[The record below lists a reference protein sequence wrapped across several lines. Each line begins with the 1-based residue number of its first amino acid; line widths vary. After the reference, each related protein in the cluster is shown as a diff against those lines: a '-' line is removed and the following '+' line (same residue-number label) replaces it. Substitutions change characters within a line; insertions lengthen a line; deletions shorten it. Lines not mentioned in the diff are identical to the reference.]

1 MIYLVLLLAVV
12 LQSFAGFALW
22 RWLRPTSGWVELVGM
37 SLVLGTLLAALFGIV
52 FQPVFGF
59 GWAIPGVVGLLWW
72 VFVLRRHSRV
82 KSFSG
87 IDWPLLSSLVIGGVL
102 AAFSFG
108 LSVRSYPLNW
118 GGSWSGFHGDMA
130 FFEALGRSIHTFGV
144 FDSIFTPG
152 QAIHYHWLT
161 YAWTGQLTTSFNA
174 EPFLVLTRVLPV
186 VTLIAGVTLIAA
198 WTRRLSRVRWVPSLA
213 VILLLLG
220 GHLGVVYG
228 SVFNFDSP
236 SQSLSA
242 VWLIG
247 FVLVVLNAWEK
258 DLVRSRFVLSL
269 SVIALFSAGF
279 ILVKV
284 STAAVAA
291 AVIAGL
297 VVFVLIR
304 GGLSKRLVALVIA
317 GAVPMVVAYFVF
329 IAGGNGGGGIAVGSL
344 LDRASSEQG
353 MNPVVGV
360 VGVALGTAILALG
373 IGVRWVG
380 TLWLIGDSGWRAR
393 PELGIGLG
401 LVVAGVGSAL
411 LLNGGQNEL
420 WFAAAAAGPLAALS
434 AVGAGNAWEL
444 VVARMHYSRVVL
456 AVVIVAY
463 SVVVFALVWVL
474 WATGPSGGNVWEP
487 TLRWLGPIAGVG
499 VAVVLAFVLTRKSM
513 VAIAVFVL
521 IATLATA
528 PGRLLGVGTGQVGL
542 PPTVRSEFFSPPEL
556 ATPFLDQEFINS
568 IPASYLRAGEYIGNY
583 SSPNDRVVTNLTY
596 STIVPALTGLQTLAS
611 GTWYQAPY
619 GPAGGEELLLERE
632 AASYAFI
639 DQPSAATAGPLCEA
653 GVRWVWIDPSR
664 TANANWEGFVR
675 IVYQS
680 DEVIIGEIDS
690 EVC

>member
-1 MIYLVLLLAVV
+1 VIYLVLLLAVV
-12 LQSFAGFALW
+12 LQSFAGLALW
-22 RWLRPTSGWVELVGM
+22 RWLRPVAGWVELVGM

-59 GWAIPGVVGLLWW
+59 GWALPGVAGLLWW

-118 GGSWSGFHGDMA
+118 EGSWSGFHGDMA
-130 FFEALGRSIHTFGV
+130 FFEALGRSIPTLGV

-161 YAWTGQLTTSFNA
+161 YAWTGQMTTSFNV

-198 WTRRLSRVRWVPSLA
+198 WTRRLSRVRWAPSLA

-258 DLVRSRFVLSL
+258 DLVRSRFVVSL
-269 SVIALFSAGF
+269 VVIALFSAGF

-304 GGLSKRLVALVIA
+304 GGLSRRLIALVIVS
-317 GAVPMVVAYFVF
+317 AVPMVAAYFVF

-353 MNPVVGV
+353 MNPVIGII
-360 VGVALGTAILALG
+360 GVALGTGILAIG

-380 TLWLIGDSGWRAR
+380 TLWLMGDSHWRTR

-401 LVVAGVGSAL
+401 LVVVGVGSAL

-434 AVGAGNAWEL
+434 AVGAGNAWEF
-444 VVARMHYSRVVL
+444 VCSRVDRSRMVISVGVIAASVL
-456 AVVIVAY
+456 
-463 SVVVFALVWVL
+463 VFAVVWVL

-487 TLRWLGPIAGVG
+487 TLRWLGPIAGVVIA
-499 VAVVLAFVLTRKSM
+499 VALSFLFSRNFT
-513 VAIAVFVL
+513 VALGVFVL

-528 PGRLLGVGTGQVGL
+528 PGRMLGIGTGQVGL

-556 ATPFLDQEFINS
+556 ATPFLDQEFVNS
-568 IPASYLRAGEYIGNY
+568 IPASYLRAGESIRNS
-583 SSPNDRVVTNLTY
+583 SSPGDRVVTNLTY
-596 STIVPALTGLQTLAS
+596 STIVPALTGLQTVVS
-611 GTWYQAPY
+611 GTWYQLPY
-619 GPAGGEELLLERE
+619 GPAGGAELLLERE
-632 AASYAFI
+632 AVSYAFI
-639 DQPSAATAGPLCEA
+639 NEPSDETIAPLCEL
-653 GVRWVWIDPSR
+653 GVRWVWIDPAR
-664 TANANWEGFVR
+664 TQNVDWAGFMSV
-675 IVYQS
+675 S
-680 DEVIIGEIDS
+680 FEDERVIIGELDPGL
-690 EVC
+690 C

>member
-1 MIYLVLLLAVV
+1 VIYLVLLLAVV

-87 IDWPLLSSLVIGGVL
+87 IDWPLLSALVVGGVL

-118 GGSWSGFHGDMA
+118 EGSWSGFHGDMA
-130 FFEALGRSIHTFGV
+130 FFEALGRSIPTFGV
-144 FDSIFTPG
+144 FDSVFTPG
-152 QAIHYHWLT
+152 QVIHYHWLT
-161 YAWTGQLTTSFNA
+161 YAWTGQLTTSFNV

-186 VTLIAGVTLIAA
+186 VTLVAGVTLIAA
-198 WTRRLSRVRWVPSLA
+198 WTRRLSRVRWAPSLA

-304 GGLSKRLVALVIA
+304 GGLSKRLAALVIA
-317 GAVPMVVAYFVF
+317 SAIPMVLAYFIF

-353 MNPVVGV
+353 MNPAIGII
-360 VGVALGTAILALG
+360 GVALGTGILAIG

-380 TLWLIGDSGWRAR
+380 TLWLIGDSLWRTR

-434 AVGAGNAWEL
+434 AVGAGNAWEF
-444 VVARMHYSRVVL
+444 VCRRVNHSRIVL
-456 AVVIVAY
+456 AFVIVT
-463 SVVVFALVWVL
+463 SSIVVFAVVWVL

-487 TLRWLGPIAGVG
+487 TLRWLGPVAGVA
-499 VAVVLAFVLTRKSM
+499 VAVVLAFIFARKFSIA
-513 VAIAVFVL
+513 VAVFVL
-521 IATLATA
+521 IVTLATA
-528 PGRLLGVGTGQVGL
+528 PGRLLGIGTGQVGL

-556 ATPFLDQEFINS
+556 MIPFLDQGFVNS
-568 IPASYLRAGEYIGNY
+568 IPASYLRAGEYIRNS
-583 SSPNDRVVTNLTY
+583 SSPGDRVVTNLTY
-596 STIVPALTGLQTLAS
+596 STIVPALTGLQTLVS

-619 GPAGGEELLLERE
+619 GPTGGEELLLERE
-632 AASYAFI
+632 SASYAFI
-639 DQPSAATAGPLCEA
+639 DQPSAATAAPLCEA
-653 GVRWVWIDPSR
+653 GVRWLWIDPTR
-664 TANANWEGFVR
+664 TQNVDWTGFMSVS
-675 IVYQS
+675 YE
-680 DEVIIGEIDS
+680 DESVIIGELDPS
-690 EVC
+690 LC